1 MICLGVAAAAGLL
14 SLAVVWDGVAES
26 ATEEITFSR
35 PSGFYDDAFYL
46 EIKGDGNPIYYTL
59 DSSDPD
65 ERSTLYD
72 GPILIQD
79 ATPNENL
86 YSVNKEVSLYCAPD
100 SLTQNKLLKS
110 QKYLTPE
117 APVDKATVVRAASIG
132 ADGKCGPVAT
142 AVYFVG
148 FGEKKGYAG
157 LNIMAITTDPANLF
171 DYEKGIYVLGKTFYE
186 YLQDADD
193 QDRKTRMILWPA
205 NYRQEGRD
213 WEREANVQCF
223 DSQGDPV
230 FSGPCGIRIQG
241 RATRARL
248 PKNLNIY
255 ARKEYGCAGFNTG
268 GLFSG
273 AYTLKRL
280 SLVNGSN
287 DLMLKDYLVNEMIDG
302 MNLINREFCP
312 CALFL
317 DGEYWG
323 VYWLCSRF
331 KADYLSQEYGV
342 KPDNIVGIKTNEVE
356 IGEADDLKL
365 YEDMIA
371 YIADNDMRTPE
382 AFERACE
389 MIDLQS
395 FIDYYAVE
403 IYIANSDWPT
413 NNYVL
418 WRTRKKASGPYS
430 DGRWR
435 WVPYDMDLS
444 LREKYVE
451 QDDLKRVLN
460 VDPVFASLMQNGDVY
475 RMLVDRLLRLATD
488 TFAPERTDAFIDDFE
503 ARMGEAI
510 EKKYQRFYEEY
521 SMQKKFY
528 GSCEDV
534 KKFFRMR
541 QAFVIKTYGG
551 KYQ

>member
-1 MICLGVAAAAGLL
+1 MLAFALNQNGDEKGML
-14 SLAVVWDGVAES
+14 SEV
-26 ATEEITFSR
+26 TFSQ
-35 PSGFYDDAFYL
+35 PSGFYEDAFWL
-46 EIKGDGNPIYYTL
+46 ELRGDGNPIYYTL
-59 DSSDPD
+59 DSTEPNAQ
-65 ERSTLYD
+65 STPYT
-72 GPILIQD
+72 GPLLIED
-79 ATPNENL
+79 ASPRENL
-86 YSVNKEVSLYCAPD
+86 YSAITETSAYYDKA
-100 SLTQNKLLKS
+100 LLK
-110 QKYLTPE
+110 QNGLKQTRKYQVPKQ
-117 APVDKATVVRAASIG
+117 PVDKATVVRAVSVDASG
-132 ADGKCGPVAT
+132 NTSPVST

-148 FGEKKGYAG
+148 YGEKTGYAG
-157 LNIMAITTDPANLF
+157 MNVMTIVTDPANLF
-171 DYEKGIYVLGKTFYE
+171 DDEKGIYVLGDKFKESLEDGVVQYTGEPGVFS
-186 YLQDADD
+186 
-193 QDRKTRMILWPA
+193 WPA
-205 NYRQEGRD
+205 NYKQKGRE
-213 WEREANVQCF
+213 WEREAVIHCF
-223 DSQGDPV
+223 DTNGDPI

-241 RATRARL
+241 RATRTFM

-255 ARKEYGCAGFNTG
+255 ARREYGCTGFDTG
-268 GLFSG
+268 GLFSRS
-273 AYTLKRL
+273 YTLKRL

-287 DLMLKDYLVNEMIDG
+287 DLMLKDYLVNEMIGG

-342 KPDNIVGIKTNEVE
+342 KQDNLVGIKTNEVE

-365 YEDMIA
+365 YEEMIA

-382 AFERACE
+382 AFEQACE

-418 WRTRKKASGPYS
+418 WRTRKKASSAFS

-435 WVPYDMDLS
+435 WMPYDMDLS
-444 LREKYVE
+444 LREKYAE

-460 VDPVFASLMQNGDVY
+460 VDPVFASLMQNEDVY
-475 RMLVDRLLRLATD
+475 RMLVDRLLQLATD
-488 TFAPERTDAFIDDFE
+488 TFAPERTDALIDDFE

-534 KKFFRMR
+534 KEFFRMR
-541 QAFVIKTYGG
+541 QAFIIKTYGG
-551 KYQ
+551 EYQ